1 MQMKNSDK
9 LKVLLENE
17 IIPDLESAIDE
28 LFNEIEKAKDV
39 TKEQR
44 SDLDELHQMKDEFN
58 TIVKEL
64 NNNEL
69 EEDEIDEILDALME
83 AKSVEDESGH

>member
-1 MQMKNSDK
+1 MKSSEK
-9 LKVLLENE
+9 LKTLLTNE

-28 LFNEIEKAKDV
+28 LFEQIEKAKNV

-44 SDLDELHQMKDEFN
+44 GDLDDLREMRDECKE
-58 TIVKEL
+58 IIEEL

-69 EEDEIDEILDALME
+69 KDDEIEEILTELMDA
-83 AKSVEDESGH
+83 KTIDEK